1 MSDQT
6 TETSD
11 VGGPESSAAVE
22 PTSAEVPQPSAGKRA
37 RRTGGQTYVDR
48 YLTPVV
54 LPVVGVAVILFY
66 VLNLSRALLSGTDTI
81 SVIVGIV
88 VTCGILF
95 GASALAASP
104 RMRTSSLAVL
114 LGVALVA
121 LGFTGWVTVGNAQE
135 QKSATETACTPV
147 GATFTVAAQA
157 SLHFK
162 SSATTV
168 KSGCIKFDYGGDPGH
183 TFAWKPGGPSGPIL
197 HSDSSGPQTFAWK
210 LLPGTY
216 TFYCTVDSHDA
227 AGMHMT
233 ITVK

>member
-6 TETSD
+6 TDTSD
-11 VGGPESSAAVE
+11 PGAGSSVAVE
-22 PTSAEVPQPSAGKRA
+22 PAAADVPESPAGKRP

-48 YLTPVV
+48 YLTP
-54 LPVVGVAVILFY
+54 LIIPVVGVGVILFY

-88 VTCGILF
+88 VTCSILF
-95 GASALAASP
+95 GAAALASAP
-104 RMRTSSLAVL
+104 RMRTSSLAVFIGLAL
-114 LGVALVA
+114 LG
-121 LGFTGWVTVGNAQE
+121 LGFAGWITVGNAQE

-147 GATFTVAAQA
+147 GSTFTVSAEA
-157 SLHFK
+157 SLKFK
-162 SSATTV
+162 ASATTV
-168 KSGCIKFDYGGDPGH
+168 TSGCVKFDYGGDPGH
-183 TFAWKPGGPSGPIL
+183 TFAWKPGGPTGPIL